1 MKRILKSV
9 TAVFLVL
16 VMLVPGV
23 SFAKTFT
30 DVGEGKWYTDAV
42 NYVTEKGYFTGTT
55 QTTFEP
61 KTIMSRAMFVTIL
74 AAHSGDDIS
83 SFSADQFRDVSS
95 TSWYDK
101 AVGWAYENQIV
112 SGVSE
117 DMFAPK
123 ASVTRQEVCL
133 MLDKYIAY
141 RGYTLYGKNYE
152 ISSDDASISSWAK
165 KSVYEIKGYG
175 VVTGKEGNRID
186 PKGIATRAEVAQMMM
201 KLDEVIKR
209 CKGLNIDVV
218 DIKIEGM
225 TKDVKIL
232 HVSDTHV
239 TLTDLN
245 DPEAA
250 VEYQNARKALFAA
263 EIADE
268 VDSKERFDNYFD
280 FADGIGAD
288 LVALTGDI
296 IDAPTSGNL
305 NHFKATLEKSKVD
318 HLYAF
323 GNHDWTAEWLNA
335 THGGYQ
341 SRQQRDLHV
350 PMFDG
355 IIGEGEADVA
365 VRDFGEFKVIAI
377 DNSDNQVSAAQLQ
390 AVYEHLDGS
399 GDDKPV
405 ILLMHVPL
413 YIESMVNDVVGMW
426 GNAILMGS
434 PSTNPT
440 YQTRMFCQ
448 LLESDQSPVV
458 AILAGHVHM
467 DHVDDVSAR
476 NDTVQYTLGA
486 SYQGYARVFNIHG

>member
-186 PKGIATRAEVAQMMM
+186 PKGIATRAEVAAMFMNY
-201 KLDEVIKR
+201 KL
-209 CKGLNIDVV
+209 
-218 DIKIEGM
+218 
-225 TKDVKIL
+225 
-232 HVSDTHV
+232 
-239 TLTDLN
+239 
-245 DPEAA
+245 
-250 VEYQNARKALFAA
+250 
-263 EIADE
+263 
-268 VDSKERFDNYFD
+268 
-280 FADGIGAD
+280 
-288 LVALTGDI
+288 
-296 IDAPTSGNL
+296 
-305 NHFKATLEKSKVD
+305 
-318 HLYAF
+318 
-323 GNHDWTAEWLNA
+323 
-335 THGGYQ
+335 
-341 SRQQRDLHV
+341 
-350 PMFDG
+350 
-355 IIGEGEADVA
+355 
-365 VRDFGEFKVIAI
+365 
-377 DNSDNQVSAAQLQ
+377 
-390 AVYEHLDGS
+390 
-399 GDDKPV
+399 
-405 ILLMHVPL
+405 
-413 YIESMVNDVVGMW
+413 
-426 GNAILMGS
+426 
-434 PSTNPT
+434 
-440 YQTRMFCQ
+440 
-448 LLESDQSPVV
+448 
-458 AILAGHVHM
+458 M
-467 DHVDDVSAR
+467 D
-476 NDTVQYTLGA
+476 
-486 SYQGYARVFNIHG
+486 